1 MPVTS
6 GDPYVPGRG
15 DATYEVRH
23 YDLDLSYKV
32 SSNRLS
38 GLARLDVVATSTL
51 TQLRI
56 DLVGLRVSKVT
67 TGRLTSRWTQRGGHV
82 IVTLPRP
89 LDPGEGTSITLTYA
103 GNPGPT
109 RSVWGEVGWEEL
121 DDGVLVASQPTGAP
135 TWFPCNDH
143 PRSKATYR
151 IAVECDSPYA
161 VCVTGTLTGRYVRG
175 SRTRHVYDQPHP
187 MATYLAAVHIGQY
200 DRALLSEGPVRQ
212 VVVAPR
218 RLHRQVLGELQL
230 QPQMMELFTELF
242 GPYPFDDYTVVV
254 TPDELEIP
262 LEAQGMATFGPN
274 WLSGRGVHQRLIAHE
289 LAHQWFG
296 NSLTVTS
303 WADIWLNEGFA
314 CYAEWLWS
322 QASGGPTAD
331 TLATQHRTRLAG
343 LAQDFVLADPGP
355 ETMFDDRVYKRGA
368 LTLHA
373 LRLHLGDEGFWALLR
388 AWVSEHV
395 HGSVSTAD
403 FAQHVAAHDPSG
415 EAERLLE
422 AWLMHPALPLLPRPA
437 RR

>member
-1 MPVTS
+1 VPVTS
-6 GDPYVPGRG
+6 GDRYVPGRG

-23 YDLDLSYKV
+23 YDLDLDYKV

-38 GLARLDVVATSTL
+38 GRARLDVVAVEHL

-56 DLVGLRVSKVT
+56 DLVGLRVSKVSIGPLST
-67 TGRLTSRWTQRGGHV
+67 RWSQRGGHV
-82 IVTLPRP
+82 TVTLPRP
-89 LDPGEGTSITLTYA
+89 LDPGEATSVTLTYA
-103 GNPGPT
+103 GNPGPA

-151 IAVECDSPYA
+151 IALECDSPYA

-175 SRTRHVYDQPHP
+175 SRTRHVYDEPHP
-187 MATYLAAVHIGQY
+187 MATYLAAVHVGQY
-200 DRALLSEGPVRQ
+200 ERAVLAEGPVRQ
-212 VVVAPR
+212 VVVAPPA
-218 RLHRQVLGELQL
+218 LHRQVLGELQL
-230 QPQMMELFTELF
+230 QPQMMNVFVDLF
-242 GPYPFDDYTVVV
+242 GPYPFDDYIVVV
-254 TPDELEIP
+254 TADELEIP

-274 WLSGRGVHQRLIAHE
+274 WLSGRGAHQRLIAHE

-331 TLATQHRTRLAG
+331 ALASQHRTRLAV
-343 LAQDFVLADPGP
+343 LAQDFTLADPGP

-373 LRLHLGDEGFWALLR
+373 LRLHLGDATFSALLR
-388 AWVSEHV
+388 TWVSGHR
-395 HGSVSTAD
+395 HGSVSTAG
-403 FAQHVAAHDPSG
+403 FIEHVVAHDASG

-422 AWLMHPALPLLPRPA
+422 EWLMRPDLPALPRPA

>member
-1 MPVTS
+1 VGSNLLT
-6 GDPYVPGRG
+6 G
-15 DATYEVRH
+15 DARVTAVATQ
-23 YDLDLSYKV
+23 DLS
-32 SSNRLS
+32 RLS
-38 GLARLDVVATSTL
+38 L
-51 TQLRI
+51 
-56 DLVGLRVSKVT
+56 DLVGLRVQKVSVDGRAARWLHR
-67 TGRLTSRWTQRGGHV
+67 TGKLHITPPVPIDDSTAFAVDVRYSGN
-82 IVTLPRP
+82 PRP
-89 LDPGEGTSITLTYA
+89 AP
-103 GNPGPT
+103 
-109 RSVWGEVGWEEL
+109 SVWGEVGWEEL
-121 DDGVLVASQPTGAP
+121 TDGVLVASQPTGAP

-187 MATYLAAVHIGQY
+187 MATYLAAVHVGQY
-200 DRALLSEGPVRQ
+200 ERALLADGPVRQ
-212 VVVAPR
+212 VVVAPP

-230 QPQMMELFTELF
+230 QPRMMQLFVDLF
-242 GPYPFDDYTVVV
+242 GAYPFDDYTVVV

-274 WLSGRGVHQRLIAHE
+274 WLSGRGAHQRLIAHE

-296 NSLTVTS
+296 NSLTVAS
-303 WADIWLNEGFA
+303 WSDIWLNEGFA

-322 QASGGPTAD
+322 QESGGPSTDA
-331 TLATQHRTRLAG
+331 LAAQHRTRLAG

-373 LRLHLGDEGFWALLR
+373 LRAHLGDETFWSLLR
-388 AWVSEHV
+388 TWVSDYE

-403 FAQHVAAHDPSG
+403 FVRHIAAHDVSG
-415 EAERLLE
+415 ESERIVD
-422 AWLMHPALPLLPRPA
+422 AWLMHPGLPALPRPV

>member
-1 MPVTS
+1 MPS
-6 GDPYVPGRG
+6 
-15 DATYEVRH
+15 
-23 YDLDLSYKV
+23 
-32 SSNRLS
+32 
-38 GLARLDVVATSTL
+38 
-51 TQLRI
+51 
-56 DLVGLRVSKVT
+56 
-67 TGRLTSRWTQRGGHV
+67 
-82 IVTLPRP
+82 
-89 LDPGEGTSITLTYA
+89 
-103 GNPGPT
+103 
-109 RSVWGEVGWEEL
+109 
-121 DDGVLVASQPTGAP
+121 
-135 TWFPCNDH
+135 
-143 PRSKATYR
+143 
-151 IAVECDSPYA
+151 
-161 VCVTGTLTGRYVRG
+161 CVTGTLTGRYVRG

-200 DRALLSEGPVRQ
+200 DRAVLAEGPVRQ
-212 VVVAPR
+212 VVVAPT
-218 RLHRQVLGELQL
+218 RLHRQVLGELRL
-230 QPQMMELFTELF
+230 QPRMMELFVDLF

-331 TLATQHRTRLAG
+331 TLASQQRTRLAG

-373 LRLHLGDEGFWALLR
+373 AAPAPRRRGLRRCCAPGCPSTSTARCRRPTSSSTSPRTTRR
-388 AWVSEHV
+388 ARPSGCSRRGSCTPPSRCCRARPGADHSRSGAGV
-395 HGSVSTAD
+395 HGDPHLAVGRREPERG
-403 FAQHVAAHDPSG
+403 HVAVVV
-415 EAERLLE
+415 R
-422 AWLMHPALPLLPRPA
+422 A
-437 RR
+437 RGRRR

>member
-1 MPVTS
+1 M
-6 GDPYVPGRG
+6 
-15 DATYEVRH
+15 
-23 YDLDLSYKV
+23 
-32 SSNRLS
+32 
-38 GLARLDVVATSTL
+38 
-51 TQLRI
+51 
-56 DLVGLRVSKVT
+56 
-67 TGRLTSRWTQRGGHV
+67 QRSGHV

-89 LDPGEGTSITLTYA
+89 LEPGEATSVALTYA

-187 MATYLAAVHIGQY
+187 MATYLAAVHVGQY
-200 DRALLSEGPVRQ
+200 ERPCS
-212 VVVAPR
+212 PR
-218 RLHRQVLGELQL
+218 RPCVRSSSPRPGCTGRCWASCGSSRE
-230 QPQMMELFTELF
+230 MMELFVDLF

-322 QASGGPTAD
+322 QASGGPSAD
-331 TLATQHRTRLAG
+331 TLASQQRTRLAG

-373 LRLHLGDEGFWALLR
+373 LRLHLGDEGFGR
-388 AWVSEHV
+388 CCSPGSSEHE

-403 FAQHVAAHDPSG
+403 FVQHVASHRPIGRGRAAARGVAHAPRPPAAAAPG
-415 EAERLLE
+415 
-422 AWLMHPALPLLPRPA
+422 PALISA
-437 RR
+437 RVLAQGCTVTRTSP